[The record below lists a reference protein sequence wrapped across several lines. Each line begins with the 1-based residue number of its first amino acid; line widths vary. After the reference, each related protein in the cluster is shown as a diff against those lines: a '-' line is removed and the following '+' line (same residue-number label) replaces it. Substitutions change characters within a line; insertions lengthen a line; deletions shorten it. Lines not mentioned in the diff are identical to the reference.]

1 MSYKIGFAGTDGRT
15 LLSALV
21 TSTSTSEHSQNDF
34 QGLVIR
40 GMPAMAPFA
49 SAMKWPVAFIPTS
62 DNSKNGYAAAI
73 IEALKRNDIDCVM
86 PMPEDL
92 LLDGLVDELESA
104 GYSNHIL
111 GFTQKSAFIEGDKI
125 ACKHLCREY
134 NIPVADQWVE
144 VDARDYEMVLKT
156 CLSLIDRFGGAVLKY
171 PYSAGGKGSR
181 IILNAWEIKEV
192 YDTLINDYG
201 KSYKRLFGK
210 KSVWPLLIES
220 RMSGVEI
227 SLNILIDK
235 NGHFQILPTSMDYP
249 ERFPGPASKDNPIT
263 GGMGSISPHPM
274 ETPALMEMAAENIV
288 KPLITALREKNML
301 RPCLVYPGCFLSFDD
316 NMMPTRIRVCEIN
329 IRPPEPEWQ
338 PIVRRTR
345 NLGALIRATVE
356 GRLNDVQPEIRWD
369 QISICTAL
377 VTGPGGPQNQKGY
390 PWSCTKGEPVD
401 IDFGYLKKKK
411 IQVIPSAMTYS
422 DEDRIFKSDGSRVV
436 YCNVNASVKPGQSK
450 AKTAEQ
456 LRRKVLA
463 AIENGKIRVIPRE
476 NSDGNRL
483 DLRNDIGNHFD
494 IAEGLLQEKQQD
506 AGKAS

>member
-21 TSTSTSEHSQNDF
+21 TSTSTSEHSRNDY
-34 QGLVIR
+34 QGVVIR
-40 GMPAMAPFA
+40 GMPAMQPFA
-49 SAMKWPVAFIPTS
+49 STMEWPVDFIPTS
-62 DNSKNGYAAAI
+62 DNSKNGYAVAI
-73 IEALKRNDIDCVM
+73 INALKRKNIDCVM

-92 LLDGLVDELESA
+92 LLDGLVDELEAA
-104 GYSNHIL
+104 GFSNHIL

-134 NIPVADQWVE
+134 GIPVADKWVE
-144 VDARDYEMVLKT
+144 VDARDYDLVLKK

-181 IILNAWEIKEV
+181 IILNAWEVKEV
-192 YDTLINDYG
+192 YDTLIKDYG
-201 KSYKRLFGK
+201 KNYKRLFGK
-210 KSVWPLLIES
+210 SSIWPLLIES

-227 SLNILIDK
+227 SLNVLIDK

-274 ETPALMEMAAENIV
+274 ETPALIEMAAENIV
-288 KPLITALREKNML
+288 KPLITALEEKNML

-338 PIVRRTR
+338 PIVRRIR
-345 NLGALIRATVE
+345 NLGALIQATVE
-356 GRLNDVQPEIRWD
+356 GHLDIVKPEVRSD

-411 IQVIPSAMTYS
+411 IQLIPSAMTYS
-422 DEDRIFKSDGSRVV
+422 TDEDIFKSDGSRVV
-436 YCNVNASVKPGQSK
+436 YCNVNASVKPGQSR

-463 AIENGKIRVIPRE
+463 AFENGKIRVIPRE
-476 NSDGNRL
+476 NSEGNRL

-494 IAEGLLQEKQQD
+494 IAEELLE
-506 AGKAS
+506 GK

>member
-1 MSYKIGFAGTDGRT
+1 VSYKIGFAGTDGRT

-21 TSTSTSEHSQNDF
+21 TSTSTSEHSQNEF
-34 QGLVIR
+34 QGIVIR
-40 GMPAMAPFA
+40 GMPAMKPFA
-49 SAMKWPVAFIPTS
+49 NAMEWPVDFIPTS
-62 DNSKNGYAAAI
+62 DNSKNGYATAI
-73 IEALKRNDIDCVM
+73 IEAIKRKDIHCVM

-92 LLDGLVDELESA
+92 LLEGLVDDLEAA
-104 GYSNHIL
+104 GFSNHIL
-111 GFTQKSAFIEGDKI
+111 GFTRKSAFIEGDKI

-144 VDARDYEMVLKT
+144 VDARDYGRVLKA
-156 CLSLIDRFGGAVLKY
+156 CLSLIDQYGGAVLKY

-181 IILNAWEIKEV
+181 IILNAWEVKDV
-192 YDTLINDYG
+192 YDTLMGDYG
-201 KSYKRLFGK
+201 KSYQRLFGK
-210 KSVWPLLIES
+210 KSIWPLLIES

-227 SLNILIDK
+227 SLNILIDQ

-274 ETPALMEMAAENIV
+274 ESPALIEMAAETIV
-288 KPLITALREKNML
+288 KPLIRALTEKNML

-316 NMMPTRIRVCEIN
+316 RMSPTRIRVCEIN

-338 PIVRRTR
+338 PIVRRIR
-345 NLGALIRATVE
+345 NLGALLQATIE
-356 GRLNDVQPEIRWD
+356 GRLDKVQPEVRSD

-377 VTGPGGPQNQKGY
+377 VTGSGGPQNQKGY

-422 DEDRIFKSDGSRVV
+422 EEDQIFKSDGSRVV
-436 YCNVNASVKPGQSK
+436 YCNVNASVKPGQSR

-463 AIENGKIRVIPRE
+463 AFENGKIRVIPRE
-476 NSDGNRL
+476 NADGNRL
-483 DLRNDIGNHFD
+483 DLRNDIGHHFD
-494 IAEGLLQEKQQD
+494 VAEALLQNT
-506 AGKAS
+506 